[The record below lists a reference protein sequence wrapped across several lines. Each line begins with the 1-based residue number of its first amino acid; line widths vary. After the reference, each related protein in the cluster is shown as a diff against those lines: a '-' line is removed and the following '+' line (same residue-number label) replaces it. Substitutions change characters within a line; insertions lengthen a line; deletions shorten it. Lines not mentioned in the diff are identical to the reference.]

1 MLQQD
6 IINKGYFTCKD
17 IFSKHKLLQTN
28 TSTDIMFN
36 SEYNIMQ
43 INYFSRVV
51 FCKKKRMEVDIMTGI
66 TTGDFKEFQIKN
78 KMHLDANVILDMVQN
93 IISILVLVCCH

>member
-1 MLQQD
+1 ML
-6 IINKGYFTCKD
+6 
-17 IFSKHKLLQTN
+17 
-28 TSTDIMFN
+28 N

-78 KMHLDANVILDMVQN
+78 KMHLDANVILDTVQMV
-93 IISILVLVCCH
+93 SVVATACHVSCLLLLFQESSLM